1 MKDKEDK
8 IDLVKIKLK
17 NRALAAQK
25 LLNKAME
32 LGQIEKVRKLQDMNI
47 KVFSLLNLAM
57 DDIPSI
63 KSPSKS
69 FSPVRKSF
77 DKAPPVPESN
87 FFSLTSG
94 DDNPYDEKK
103 KTNEPL
109 RV

>member
-1 MKDKEDK
+1 
-8 IDLVKIKLK
+8 
-17 NRALAAQK
+17 
-25 LLNKAME
+25 
-32 LGQIEKVRKLQDMNI
+32 MNI

-57 DDIPSI
+57 EDIPSI

-94 DDNPYDEKK
+94 DDNPYEPKK
-103 KTNEPL
+103 KAEPL